1 MKVRA
6 VVALLLL
13 AFAIAQEPQFID
25 FTYTH
30 VLQEAGSS
38 SDPAEAITIYPDTH
52 QVEKYNFP
60 QICDLKAKLLEGMD
74 NSSAVTSAIDVD
86 DHLRDLRS
94 RVLTLLKLAE
104 QMKNLRFSLSG
115 TKWLSQSLNNHMIHQ
130 YKVLTLPYSLQ
141 I

>member
-1 MKVRA
+1 MKVST
-6 VVALLLL
+6 VVTLLLL

-38 SDPAEAITIYPDTH
+38 SDTAESITIYPDTL

-60 QICDLKAKLLEGMD
+60 QICDLKGKLLEGMD

-104 QMKNLRFSLSG
+104 
-115 TKWLSQSLNNHMIHQ
+115 
-130 YKVLTLPYSLQ
+130 
-141 I
+141 